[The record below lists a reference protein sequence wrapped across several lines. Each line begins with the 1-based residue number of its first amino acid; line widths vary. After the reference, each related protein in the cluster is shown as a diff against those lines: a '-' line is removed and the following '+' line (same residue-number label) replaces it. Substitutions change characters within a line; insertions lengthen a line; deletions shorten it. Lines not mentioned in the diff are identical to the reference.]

1 MKLSYGLIL
10 LFLTPFLAGCDQL
23 GLETPAAELAREEA
37 EGKAIGS
44 ACRQAG
50 RALEDCYQ
58 INRRAPKAAIFAG
71 WRDMDGYMREN
82 KIEEVKPDFP
92 LQPLPRKGRP
102 LEAIEEF
109 DEPEEKKP
117 ATADATAAAKPATS
131 AEEKAAPAKPAATPP
146 VKKGKSP
153 LSH

>member
-10 LFLTPFLAGCDQL
+10 VFLTPFLASCEQL

-82 KIEEVKPDFP
+82 KIEDVKPDFP

-102 LEAIEEF
+102 LEAPEEI
-109 DEPEEKKP
+109 DEPEVKKP
-117 ATADATAAAKPATS
+117 AADAATAAKPAAGNTEKP
-131 AEEKAAPAKPAATPP
+131 AEAKPAAPAPARRT
-146 VKKGKSP
+146 KSP